1 MLISEKN
8 VEVHL
13 FKHHEKKIESG
24 MMDLRERI
32 YGKNRVL
39 CEMLSSGMLDGKM

>member
-1 MLISEKN
+1 M
-8 VEVHL
+8 EVHL
-13 FKHHEKKIESG
+13 FKQHEKEIKSG

-32 YGKNRVL
+32 YSKNGVL